1 MQTFDTIIIGAGIAG
16 SSAAFALSQS
26 QRVLVLEQFPFLHT
40 HGSSHGGSRIF
51 RHAYEDTRYVDLA
64 VRAQQLWHELEAKTG
79 ERLLYPTGGL
89 DFGPADNPEL
99 RLIEQALTL
108 VGRPFEKLTA
118 NEVRE
123 RFPAFYLSSDAVAIY
138 QPDAGILAATR
149 CVNTLLRASAARGAA
164 LQDNEAVRTIDYA
177 QDRVRVTT
185 DKSSYEAGQLV
196 VTGGAWLAE
205 TLYELEL
212 PLPIEQQQVIYVR
225 VTDGARHAPS
235 RMPLFINR
243 DSRAEVYGFPL
254 FDHPTAI
261 KISDHAGAPT
271 ITLTER
277 RRDLMQARATETL
290 KRARTFLPHLT
301 DEIVDYS
308 MCLYTKTPDEHF
320 ILDRHP
326 AHSNVVIAGGF
337 SGHGFKFGS
346 VIGEVIAGLLR
357 DIKVHD
363 LSLFKVTRFASQTAA
378 TR

>member
-1 MQTFDTIIIGAGIAG
+1 MPTFDTIIIGAGIAG
-16 SSAAFALSQS
+16 SSAAYQLSQS

-51 RHAYEDTRYVDLA
+51 RHAYEDTRYIDLA
-64 VRAQQLWHELEAKTG
+64 VRAQQLWRELEADTG

-99 RLIEQALTL
+99 SAIETALTQ

-118 NEVRE
+118 AEVGE
-123 RFPAFYLSSDAVAIY
+123 RFPAFRLPKDAVAIH

-149 CVNTLLRASAARGAA
+149 CVNALLRASAARGAT
-164 LQDNEAVRTIDYA
+164 LKDNEAVRAIDYA

-185 DKSSYEAGQLV
+185 DQGSYEAGQLV
-196 VTGGAWLAE
+196 VTGGAWLAQ
-205 TLYELEL
+205 TLDELKL
-212 PLPIEQQQVIYVR
+212 PLHIEQQQVLYVR
-225 VTDGARHAPS
+225 VTDGALHSPA

-243 DSRAEVYGFPL
+243 DTQAEVYGFPL

-271 ITLTER
+271 ITLAER
-277 RRDLMQARATETL
+277 QDTLLESRASATIARAQS
-290 KRARTFLPHLT
+290 FLPALT
-301 DEIVDYS
+301 AELIDYS
-308 MCLYTKTPDEHF
+308 LCLYTKTPDEHF

-326 AHSNVVIAGGF
+326 AHPQVVIAGGF

-346 VIGEVIAGLLR
+346 VIGEIVTGLLSGTSA
-357 DIKVHD
+357 HD
-363 LSLFKVTRFASQTAA
+363 LSLFKVTRFAGTPPQT
-378 TR
+378 R